1 MSCIRCRIHAILLR
15 GTYDQ
20 ISCRRV
26 GDVNRDPL
34 RAAGAGAQARCPLST
49 MDACDRWHLEQIDQQ
64 LAQVVAEAVE
74 KIERFAHPDVRQEAK
89 EALAESQRVFMVSRE
104 ADCRAEAAFTYLRT
118 AKTRESFT
126 ISCMYALT
134 ELRIARL
141 KQRYLL

>member
-1 MSCIRCRIHAILLR
+1 MIRSVVVVLVTSIAILC
-15 GTYDQ
+15 GQ
-20 ISCRRV
+20 H
-26 GDVNRDPL
+26 
-34 RAAGAGAQARCPLST
+34 GAGAQARCPLST

-89 EALAESQRVFMVSRE
+89 EALAESQRAFMASRE
-104 ADCRAEAAFTYLRT
+104 ADCRAAFMHLRT

-126 ISCMYALT
+126 ISCMYSLN

>member
-1 MSCIRCRIHAILLR
+1 MIRSVVVVLVTSIAILC
-15 GTYDQ
+15 GQ
-20 ISCRRV
+20 H
-26 GDVNRDPL
+26 
-34 RAAGAGAQARCPLST
+34 GAGAQARCPLST

-89 EALAESQRVFMVSRE
+89 EALAESQRAFMASRE
-104 ADCRAEAAFTYLRT
+104 ADCRAEAAFMYLRT